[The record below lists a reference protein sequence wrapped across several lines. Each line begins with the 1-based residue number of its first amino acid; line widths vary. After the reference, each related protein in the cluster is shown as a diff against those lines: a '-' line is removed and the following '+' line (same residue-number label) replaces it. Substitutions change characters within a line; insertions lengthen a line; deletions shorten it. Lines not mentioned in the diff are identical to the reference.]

1 MQLVEGPLPP
11 PYIGPFMQWEM
22 AKDPRER
29 EVLETYVN
37 IPMHWNGLLR
47 LGYMN
52 AIYYNTDVNQQ
63 FMQWKMFEALMK
75 NVRREQKHR
84 YFNGFY
90 IYHTLWVRAFEWIE
104 ARLIGAVV
112 ERIASFI
119 VNGARELR
127 FFRLYIGH
135 RDRASIITSYTGR
148 YRAIA
153 V

>member
-1 MQLVEGPLPP
+1 
-11 PYIGPFMQWEM
+11 MQWDM

-29 EVLETYVN
+29 EVVDARVN

-52 AIYYNTDVNQQ
+52 AIYYNTDVNQN
-63 FMQWKMFEALMK
+63 FMQWKMLEALMK
-75 NVRREQKHR
+75 NVRRERKHR
-84 YFNGFY
+84 YYTGFY
-90 IYHTLWVRAFEWIE
+90 IYYTLFVRAFESIE
-104 ARLIGAVV
+104 ARLLGAVM
-112 ERIASFI
+112 ERIASFL
-119 VNGARELR
+119 VNARELR

-135 RDRASIITSYTGR
+135 RDRASRITSYTGR